1 VSGTVAGGDL
11 AFTKT
16 DGTAIDVVVVNGTGG
31 GGFAGTD
38 FATGTNNVDNGSAA
52 DTSANVTIT
61 VAGGGNITLTGAD
74 RDANITQ
81 LQSALN
87 TQAAGT
93 YTVAASGASAIS
105 ITTTATGA
113 GATAPAIAGTDA
125 ATFGTVST
133 VNGAAGQS
141 VTVNNDFSIQLGSAS
156 AVAVANGSYSSPQA
170 IVDAVNTA
178 LGGNAIASLNSSN
191 QLVISAGQDDI
202 AITGTVG
209 TTTLGLAASTTA
221 SGSLSTANVLDV
233 SAANDAIYRIDS
245 ALTSVSDLRSTFG
258 AIQNRFES
266 TIANLSST
274 TENLSASRSR
284 IQDADF
290 AAETANLTRA
300 QILQQAGVSILAQ
313 ANALPQNVLALLQ

>member
-1 VSGTVAGGDL
+1 
-11 AFTKT
+11 
-16 DGTAIDVVVVNGTGG
+16 
-31 GGFAGTD
+31 
-38 FATGTNNVDNGSAA
+38 
-52 DTSANVTIT
+52 
-61 VAGGGNITLTGAD
+61 
-74 RDANITQ
+74 
-81 LQSALN
+81 
-87 TQAAGT
+87 
-93 YTVAASGASAIS
+93 
-105 ITTTATGA
+105 
-113 GATAPAIAGTDA
+113 
-125 ATFGTVST
+125 
-133 VNGAAGQS
+133 
-141 VTVNNDFSIQLGSAS
+141 
-156 AVAVANGSYSSPQA
+156 VAVANGSYSSPQA